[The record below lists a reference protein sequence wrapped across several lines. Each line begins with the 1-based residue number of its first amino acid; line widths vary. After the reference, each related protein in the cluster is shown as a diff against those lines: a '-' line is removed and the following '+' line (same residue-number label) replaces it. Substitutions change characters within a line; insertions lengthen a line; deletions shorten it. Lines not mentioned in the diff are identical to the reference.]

1 MHRCISNFPSQT
13 VEVLPSKL
21 YQAKTGK
28 ALVETSTILNWNGE
42 EPMKIAVFVYEYPP
56 KIVGGLGTYAAEI
69 TRKFVLTDH
78 DVTVFTMNDDAG
90 DLPTR
95 EIWRGIEIH
104 RPLHIDISD
113 SLPDVIAE
121 DIRKWGRGIHFFGKL
136 MVYNYLSAAKLVNEL
151 IKKESLKY
159 DLVVAHDWLSVM
171 GGVTVKKESGLPLA
185 FHVHST
191 EQGRTMGN
199 GSSVVSNIELR
210 GGNMA
215 DLVVTVSYAMKDELI
230 QLGFP
235 RDKIKVSYNGVDPQ
249 KYNPETIKKEDIRR
263 IRTSYGLKDE
273 DFMILFL
280 GRLVGVKGVDKLIMA
295 MPHILAK
302 YPKAKLVIVGVGD
315 LQEYL
320 QNLVRMI
327 KMDEYVRFRFDF
339 IPEEER
345 ILHYAACDVAAFP
358 SLYEPFGI
366 VALEAMAMEKPVVVG
381 ASGVSGMREIVICC
395 GDEQCGY
402 HVDPNN
408 PSDIAWGILSALE
421 TPEKR
426 KWLGKNGRKRVL
438 SEFTWSR
445 IAEKTI
451 ELYESVVK
459 R

>member
-1 MHRCISNFPSQT
+1 
-13 VEVLPSKL
+13 
-21 YQAKTGK
+21 
-28 ALVETSTILNWNGE
+28 
-42 EPMKIAVFVYEYPP
+42 MKIAVLVYEYPP

-69 TRKFVLTDH
+69 TRKFVLNDH

-90 DLPTR
+90 SLPTR

-104 RPLHIDISD
+104 RPLHLDISD

-121 DIRKWGRGIHFFGKL
+121 DIRKWGRGIHLFGKL

-151 IKKESLKY
+151 IKKEGMKF
-159 DLVVAHDWLSVM
+159 DMVVAHDWLSIM
-171 GGVTVKKESGLPLA
+171 GGITVKRETGLPLA

-199 GSSVVSNIELR
+199 GSNVVSNIELR

-215 DLVVTVSYAMKDELI
+215 DVIVTVSYAMKDELV

-235 RDKIKVSYNGVDPQ
+235 KEKIQVSYNGVDPQ
-249 KYNPETIKKEDIRR
+249 KYNPADVTAEQTRR
-263 IRTSYGLKDE
+263 IRALYGIKD
-273 DFMILFL
+273 DDLMILFL
-280 GRLVGVKGVDKLIMA
+280 GRLVGVNGIDKLIMA
-295 MPHILAK
+295 MPHIL
-302 YPKAKLVIVGVGD
+302 PKFPNAKLVIVGVGD
-315 LQEYL
+315 LEEYL
-320 QNLVRMI
+320 QNLVRTI
-327 KMDEYVRFRFDF
+327 RLENYVRFRFDF

-345 ILHYAACDVAAFP
+345 ILHYAACDIAAFP

-381 ASGVSGMREIVICC
+381 AAGISGMREIVICC
-395 GDEQCGY
+395 GEEQCGY

-408 PSDIAWGILSALE
+408 PSDVAWGILNALE
-421 TPEKR
+421 SPEKR
-426 KWLGKNGRKRVL
+426 KWLGQNGRKRVL
-438 SEFTWSR
+438 NEFTWSR

-451 ELYESVVK
+451 ELYEKKVS